1 MKGAIAAFVVACEEF
16 VRSHPT
22 HSQDLG
28 ILLTSDEEGAATDG
42 TVRVVGELE
51 RKGQHIDFCIVG
63 EPTSAECL
71 GDVMKIGRRGS
82 LSGYLTVK
90 GVQGHVAY
98 PHLALNPV
106 HAVAPALAQLAL
118 ERWNE
123 GNADFP
129 PTTFQIS
136 NLHAGSGATNMIP
149 GTAEIRFNFRF
160 SPMST
165 VEQLTTRVEEILA
178 DNHVSSEVQWTVG
191 AMPFIKSRGRL
202 ANVVEDCVCRVTG
215 ATPCI
220 STSGGTSDARFLARI
235 STEIVE
241 FGLRGGTAHHVDEHV
256 SVDDLDRLKNVYRFV
271 LDALV
276 H

>member
-1 MKGAIAAFVVACEEF
+1 
-16 VRSHPT
+16 
-22 HSQDLG
+22 
-28 ILLTSDEEGAATDG
+28 
-42 TVRVVGELE
+42 
-51 RKGQHIDFCIVG
+51 
-63 EPTSAECL
+63 
-71 GDVMKIGRRGS
+71 MKIGRRGS
-82 LSGYLTVK
+82 LSGYLIVK

-106 HAVAPALAQLAL
+106 HAVAPALAQLAI
-118 ERWNE
+118 ERWDE

-178 DNHVSSEVQWTVG
+178 DNHVACEVQWTVG
-191 AMPFIKSRGRL
+191 AMPCIKSRGRL
-202 ANVVEDCVCRVTG
+202 ANVVEDSVCRVTG
-215 ATPCI
+215 ATPSI

-241 FGLRGGTAHHVDEHV
+241 FGLPGGTAHHVDEHV
-256 SVDDLDRLKNVYRFV
+256 SVDDLDRLKDVYRCV

-276 H
+276 R